1 MGSNLLEIQRELRNV
16 SRKLLGTLGLVAVGF
31 CVLVVIA
38 FHFLQPDNDPVQR
51 AVSTYV
57 YGDFGWM
64 MKTAL
69 IVVGIGTIAMAQ
81 GLREALSNGRSAAV
95 SWILVLAAG
104 IGFVFAGVF
113 SGHPSDEVRMTT
125 NGIVHFAAALV
136 LMVAMTLSAWF
147 LRPAFKGSSGRESL
161 RPLALVFGVAL
172 VIALFLTFSETDWPG
187 LVQRIFLALITAWLG
202 ILAWH
207 VRSRNT

>member
-1 MGSNLLEIQRELRNV
+1 MDGLFGRAPTGLDLFDIQRELRNV
-16 SRKLLGTLGLVAVGF
+16 SRKLLGTLGLVWVGF
-31 CVLVVIA
+31 WVLVVIA

-51 AVSTYV
+51 AVSTYA

-64 MKTAL
+64 VKTAL
-69 IVVGIGTIAMAQ
+69 IVVGIGAIAIAQ

-95 SWILVLAAG
+95 SWTLVLAAA

-125 NGIVHFAAALV
+125 NGIVHFAAAVV

-147 LRPAFKGSSGRESL
+147 LRAAFKRS
-161 RPLALVFGVAL
+161 
-172 VIALFLTFSETDWPG
+172 PG
-187 LVQRIFLALITAWLG
+187 
-202 ILAWH
+202 
-207 VRSRNT
+207 